1 MNVSRILSRKQCSPI
16 YLAIF
21 VVCGLFITM
30 CILTDMWIL
39 IILTCLFAPAV
50 CQKMPKVTQR
60 VQREE
65 TGTEADTEG
74 RITQLANDRPV
85 YTATYFSAPNP
96 PLEELSVSRLEG
108 QRATNLSDHHPLPTA
123 DLPPPYFAL
132 ENEATDP
139 SQGSPAS
146 LYVIRPPMLEPPSYQ
161 EAVQMS

>member
-1 MNVSRILSRKQCSPI
+1 MNRARCNLANLLIKKYQILNNSVSISKRYIHYTRFRST
-16 YLAIF
+16 
-21 VVCGLFITM
+21 G
-30 CILTDMWIL
+30 
-39 IILTCLFAPAV
+39 LFAPAV
-50 CQKMPKVTQR
+50 CQKMPKMTQR

-65 TGTEADTEG
+65 TGTEAGTEG

-132 ENEATDP
+132 ENEASDP
-139 SQGSPAS
+139 SQGPPAS

>member
-1 MNVSRILSRKQCSPI
+1 MNASRILSKRECSPI

-21 VVCGLFITM
+21 VICGLLITI

-39 IILTCLFAPAV
+39 IILTILLAPA
-50 CQKMPKVTQR
+50 CCNKLPKVTQR

-65 TGTEADTEG
+65 TGTGADTEG
-74 RITQLANDRPV
+74 RIIQLTSDRPV
-85 YTATYFSAPNP
+85 YTSTYFSAPNA
-96 PLEELSVSRLEG
+96 PLEELSVSGLVG
-108 QRATNLSDHHPLPTA
+108 QRATNLSENHHLPTA

-139 SQGSPAS
+139 SQGPPAS